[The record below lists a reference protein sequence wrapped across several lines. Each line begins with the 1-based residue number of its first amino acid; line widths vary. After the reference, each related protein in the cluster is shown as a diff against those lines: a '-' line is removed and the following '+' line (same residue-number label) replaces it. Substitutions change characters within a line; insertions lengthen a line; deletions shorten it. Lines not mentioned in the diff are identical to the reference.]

1 MTLARAGVS
10 KVHMYEDPD
19 SKWKVN
25 GEHPWG
31 AVATWSKANNVCGQ
45 VKAAFLFIDT
55 SGRNAFAPYGVG
67 NIGRLTALPGG
78 VRKRPA
84 CKGNMWAE
92 EDFGSLHGDDKVHQ

>member
-31 AVATWSKANNVCGQ
+31 GVATWSKANNVCGQ

-55 SGRNAFAPYGVG
+55 SGRNAFAPM
-67 NIGRLTALPGG
+67 ALVTLGI
-78 VRKRPA
+78 
-84 CKGNMWAE
+84 
-92 EDFGSLHGDDKVHQ
+92 